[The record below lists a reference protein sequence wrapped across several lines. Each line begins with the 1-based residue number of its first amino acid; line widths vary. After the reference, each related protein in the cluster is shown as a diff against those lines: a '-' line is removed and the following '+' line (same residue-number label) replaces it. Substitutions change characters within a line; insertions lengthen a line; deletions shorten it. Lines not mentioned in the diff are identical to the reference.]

1 MLDNLK
7 ISGKL
12 FLGFGTVLG
21 LLAIVSVFNIVNAD
35 KINRQVDHV
44 KEVSYRQAIETTD
57 AINRAEKLLSMVV
70 YASEAATL
78 APLETATVEKEGL
91 EEEFDNLAASLAE
104 DGEAAAAFD
113 RFRQL
118 FATCF
123 EVGSRMTRL
132 SANQDLIEYVA
143 ARDEFQ
149 EHFAVLEK
157 ASSEL
162 KSLVSQALYA
172 ALEEINRVSKRNVSW
187 SGYLAL
193 IGIIL
198 GVILSLLIARNIAGP
213 MKKLVEVI
221 GDIGQG
227 NLARRV
233 GFSRADEIGQVASAM
248 DDMAEKLR
256 QMVQRIRLAT
266 AGFSEISAGVSAAAG
281 SVAATAKRQEEGVAS
296 TSSSVEEIGASIDS
310 VARSVDSLNSSASDS
325 TSSALE
331 MAASIEEVA
340 DNSQRLAQAVEE
352 IGSAIHQ
359 MASAIN
365 QVAGNAGD
373 LKETSEATSSTV
385 AEMDVTIKQV
395 EEHAQET
402 SRTTAEVARDAK
414 QGQDSVEK
422 TIDGINQIKNSSH
435 ITFEAVSILAE
446 KVKDIGSI
454 LAVIDEI
461 TEQTN
466 LLALNAAIIS
476 AQAGHHGKGFA
487 VVADEI
493 RELSERT
500 SQSTRKIEA
509 VIQDVRQETSR
520 AVEAIRETET
530 IVAEGEKLSLQSGT
544 MLEKIVSGVQGSSD
558 RVEHIVR
565 TTVEQAQASRLM
577 RESVDKVSEMVAQ
590 IASATKQQDQGAKS
604 ITSSAE
610 LIAGLTEQVKNST
623 REQSRTSHAIG
634 QSMEKISDLLQ
645 QVKVACDQQ
654 NGESNHIAQAMSE
667 IKGSTSENVSSSA
680 SLNSAVE
687 KLSGEIAI
695 LQEEMATFKL
705 ESAD

>member
-1 MLDNLK
+1 MLDHLK

-12 FLGFGTVLG
+12 FLGFGTILG
-21 LLAIVSVFNIVNAD
+21 LLAVISLFNIVNAD
-35 KINRQVDHV
+35 KINKHLDRV
-44 KEVSYRQAIETTD
+44 KEVSYRNAIETID
-57 AINRAEKLLSMVV
+57 VINRGEKVLSMVV

-78 APLETATVEKEGL
+78 APLERAEVEKRQL
-91 EEEFDNLAASLAE
+91 AAEFDALEDSLVRNP
-104 DGEAAAAFD
+104 EAVAAFA
-113 RFRQL
+113 RFQQL

-123 EVGSRMTRL
+123 EVGARMTRF
-132 SANQDLIEYVA
+132 SANQDLLEFVA
-143 ARDEFQ
+143 ARDEYQ
-149 EHFAVLEK
+149 EHFAALEN
-157 ASSEL
+157 ASAEL
-162 KSLVSQALYA
+162 KGLVSQALYG
-172 ALEEINRVSKRNVSW
+172 ALEDINRISARNVSW

-198 GVILSLLIARNIAGP
+198 GIALSLVIARNIARP
-213 MKKLVEVI
+213 MQRLVEVI

-227 NLARRV
+227 NLARRT
-233 GFSRADEIGQVASAM
+233 GLSRRDEIGQVASAM
-248 DDMAEKLR
+248 DDMAGKLGE
-256 QMVQRIRLAT
+256 MVRRIRQAT
-266 AGFSEISAGVSAAAG
+266 TKFSEISEGVSAAA
-281 SVAATAKRQEEGVAS
+281 SAVAATARRQEEGVAS

-310 VARSVDSLNSSASDS
+310 VARNVDSLNVSASDS

-402 SRTTAEVARDAK
+402 ARTTAEVTRDAK
-414 QGQDSVEK
+414 QGQASVEK

-435 ITFEAVSILAE
+435 VTFEAVSILAE

-476 AQAGHHGKGFA
+476 AQAGQHGKGFA

-520 AVEAIRETET
+520 AVDAIRETEN
-530 IVAEGEKLSLQSGT
+530 IVADGEQLSLQSGA
-544 MLEKIVSGVQGSSD
+544 MLEKIVAGAQGSSD

-590 IASATKQQDQGAKS
+590 IASATKQQDQGATS
-604 ITSSAE
+604 ITSAAE
-610 LIAGLTEQVKNST
+610 LIASLTEQVKNST
-623 REQSRTSHAIG
+623 REQSRTSQAIG
-634 QSMEKISDLLQ
+634 QAMEKISDLLK

-654 NGESNHIAQAMSE
+654 NEESGHIAQAMSE
-667 IKGSTSENVSSSA
+667 IKDSTGENVGSA
-680 SLNSAVE
+680 ESLNSTVQ
-687 KLSGEIAI
+687 KLAGEIAI
-695 LQEEMATFKL
+695 LQDEMGNFKL
-705 ESAD
+705 ESAV